1 MCLIPCPAV
10 DRKHLTFIYH
20 IRKVLHSMSQG
31 TSKST
36 TVEGP
41 GTNQKRRQE
50 GLLHISL
57 PSVLI

>member
-1 MCLIPCPAV
+1 MRELN
-10 DRKHLTFIYH
+10 
-20 IRKVLHSMSQG
+20 SMSQG

-50 GLLHISL
+50 GCSGLNWVENFESL
-57 PSVLI
+57 ELERSESSKYFYGYEQY

>member
-1 MCLIPCPAV
+1 M
-10 DRKHLTFIYH
+10 REFN
-20 IRKVLHSMSQG
+20 SMSQG

-36 TVEGP
+36 TVEGQ

>member
-1 MCLIPCPAV
+1 M
-10 DRKHLTFIYH
+10 REFN
-20 IRKVLHSMSQG
+20 SMSQG

-50 GLLHISL
+50 GLRHISL